1 MFHSISR
8 SLFVGTIMA
17 GLFTIPAAALANSH
31 KAPLEREQ
39 VKYSAQW
46 HKCDNKEVCEPG
58 RNIRKDGVRYKWVS
72 EDGERSHWAIRDA
85 SASEIADSIRTL
97 RSFFYVP
104 EPQPVVKAEAQV
116 EAQVTT
122 QEQAPTSPTPTAPS
136 TGGSSNSG
144 ASGGSG
150 GYAIPSYIVECE
162 SGGDYNASNPSG
174 AYGAY
179 QIMPGTSSAYGCD
192 LSTPGGQD
200 ACASKIYANEGS
212 APWVCG

>member
-1 MFHSISR
+1 MFYPISR
-8 SLFVGTIMA
+8 SLIVGAFMA
-17 GLFTIPAAALANSH
+17 GLFIPAAALANSH
-31 KAPLEREQ
+31 KAPLEREE

-46 HKCDNKEVCEPG
+46 HKCDNKEDCEPG

-72 EDGERSHWAIRDA
+72 EDGERSHWATRDA

-104 EPQPVVKAEAQV
+104 PPQPVVKAQV
-116 EAQVTT
+116 EAEVAT
-122 QEQAPTSPTPTAPS
+122 QEQAPAASPTPAPS
-136 TGGSSNSG
+136 TGGNSG
-144 ASGGSG
+144 VSGGSG

-162 SGGDYNASNPSG
+162 SGGDYNARNPSG

-200 ACASKIYANEGS
+200 ACAGKIYANEGS